1 MRYSRHMLL
10 RRAALTLTAVVLSVA
25 TIAAQSPPP
34 IDVILARAGQY
45 VSSFVERFASVVA
58 EEHYVQD
65 TLGNLPTVALGGRGS
80 IQVGVRSR
88 HRELKA
94 DFLLVKI
101 GPADWLPFR
110 DVFEVDGAAVRDRE
124 QRLQK
129 LFLQSKTG
137 RAGAGVP
144 DHQRELALQ
153 HRRAAANASTRRSS
167 R

>member
-1 MRYSRHMLL
+1 M
-10 RRAALTLTAVVLSVA
+10 LTLTAAVLSVA
-25 TIAAQSPPP
+25 PIAAQGPPP
-34 IDVILARAGQY
+34 MDVILARAATY
-45 VSSFVERFASVVA
+45 VSSFIERFANVVA

-65 TLGNLPTVALGGRGS
+65 TLGNLPAVALGGRSS
-80 IQVGVRSR
+80 IQVGVQSR

-94 DFLLVKI
+94 DFLLVKM

-129 LFLQSKTG
+129 LFVQSKAETRWRRRRKSPA
-137 RAGAGVP
+137 RA
-144 DHQRELALQ
+144 
-153 HRRAAANASTRRSS
+153 RATTSARCSARSTRRFS